1 MIRIRLVRIL
11 ISTVFDQRD
20 GENEKD
26 HGKVDERHVSSSN
39 SDQKNV
45 ITVCPRVVALGHHFQ
60 IGERQYDQSLE
71 GT

>member
-1 MIRIRLVRIL
+1 MENCQQYSETRGYKGLIRIRLVRVL

-39 SDQKNV
+39 SDQKM
-45 ITVCPRVVALGHHFQ
+45 
-60 IGERQYDQSLE
+60 S
-71 GT
+71 